1 MTVCVCAQSHSGQL
15 SGGHYVAYARNPSG
29 AWLSYND
36 SMCRELSARAQPP
49 IDPKAAYLLFYER
62 RGLDEERYL
71 PDTRGRQPAAP
82 TTLDPDDQDLRR
94 MCVLA

>member
-1 MTVCVCAQSHSGQL
+1 M

-29 AWLSYND
+29 AWLCYND
-36 SMCRELSARAQPP
+36 SMCRELSARAPA
-49 IDPKAAYLLFYER
+49 IDPAAAYLLFYER

-71 PDTRGRQPAAP
+71 PDTRGRQPVPAQ
-82 TTLDPDDQDLRR
+82 PDDDADLKK